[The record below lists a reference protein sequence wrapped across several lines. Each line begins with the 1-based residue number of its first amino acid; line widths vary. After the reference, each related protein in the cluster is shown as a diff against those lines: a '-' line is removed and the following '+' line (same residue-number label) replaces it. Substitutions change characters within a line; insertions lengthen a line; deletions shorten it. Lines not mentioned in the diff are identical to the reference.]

1 MTQVGEFS
9 LTDART
15 SKITKFMAETLFD
28 ENV

>member
-1 MTQVGEFS
+1 MRQVGEFS